1 MSSIALLVRQTLQQ
15 QVLQFHI
22 HLLRLELG
30 VLTIYLITVLP
41 VLDIQLLILIAMS
54 LSLLGSAVYP
64 PQLIHGQHQA

>member
-30 VLTIYLITVLP
+30 VLTIYLITVPP
-41 VLDIQLLILIAMS
+41 VSDLQLLVLIAMS

-64 PQLIHGQHQA
+64 P